1 MRSSFR
7 LALAAATLVLS
18 ACGGGPAPSEDA
30 GTPSDDPTTSTAG
43 SAAPSTTTASTTT
56 AGATSS
62 TVGPAEP
69 AEPASGLVL
78 TPTGLG
84 PLELGMTEAAASATG
99 AIGPLG
105 PGCEPSGSRSAPLAG
120 SAATG
125 SADFVDGVLGSIFVT
140 GGAPTEEGVAVGDS
154 LAALEASYAG
164 RAQVLVDRSVERIFG
179 VWTVTVSRNDGGS
192 YGMLVD
198 PATQTVTRLAIPLTS
213 LCD

>member
-1 MRSSFR
+1 MKVRSSLR

-43 SAAPSTTTASTTT
+43 SAAPSTSTPSTTT
-56 AGATSS
+56 TGATSS

-84 PLELGMTEAAASATG
+84 PLELGMTEAA
-99 AIGPLG
+99 
-105 PGCEPSGSRSAPLAG
+105 G

-140 GGAPTEEGVAVGDS
+140 GGAPTEEGVAVVDS
-154 LAALEASYAG
+154 LAALEAAYAG